1 MSLQV
6 QVMVCHVITVQH
18 DVGAVLSL
26 VLLLYGLR
34 YLSPTLQCTLLS
46 PNISQPQFNRDLGN
60 HVHLSIVQSRPRL
73 SHSPEHSWTKLKVD
87 LFCIITIG
95 NGDLIATLLCINK
108 WRILFFVLTMFNE
121 ETYLSSISPSI
132 HFSLIVKSRLNPFL
146 DRTSTKQYG

>member
-18 DVGAVLSL
+18 DVGAVSSL

-60 HVHLSIVQSRPRL
+60 HILLSTVQSRPRL
-73 SHSPEHSWTKLKVD
+73 SHSPAQFNRDLGYHIHLSTVQSRPRYSHSPEHSS
-87 LFCIITIG
+87 I
-95 NGDLIATLLCINK
+95 
-108 WRILFFVLTMFNE
+108 
-121 ETYLSSISPSI
+121 ET
-132 HFSLIVKSRLNPFL
+132 
-146 DRTSTKQYG
+146 